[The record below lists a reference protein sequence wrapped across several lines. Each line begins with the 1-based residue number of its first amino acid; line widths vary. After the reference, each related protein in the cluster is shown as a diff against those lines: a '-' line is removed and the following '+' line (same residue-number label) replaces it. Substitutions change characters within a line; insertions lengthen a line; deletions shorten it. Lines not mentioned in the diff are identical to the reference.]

1 MPHHQPPTT
10 RSQGR
15 DETGGTEQRGFA
27 KAVSESWINMDNLL
41 INLLISDA
49 LYRTLECQEVCLLK
63 Y

>member
-27 KAVSESWINMDNLL
+27 KAVSELWINMDNLL
-41 INLLISDA
+41 ISDV
-49 LYRTLECQEVCLLK
+49 LSFERTLECQEVCLLK